1 MKRRW
6 LVLAIALFFMVGIV
20 SACGD
25 KDDNNNNNNND
36 NNNVENEDNNNDND
50 DNNNNEDNNDNND
63 NDDIAGNG
71 LNNDDN
77 DNNDNNDN
85 DNNDN
90 DDERASANA
99 SGNFDDLIEFMEDE
113 TEGEAELIYES
124 DNGDEHD
131 MDGFTLSS

>member
-1 MKRRW
+1 MEMKRRW

-63 NDDIAGNG
+63 NDEIEGNG
-71 LNNDDN
+71 LKK
-77 DNNDNNDN
+77 
-85 DNNDN
+85 
-90 DDERASANA
+90 DEKYKKKTTNIRTTRLMLMQKISV
-99 SGNFDDLIEFMEDE
+99 
-113 TEGEAELIYES
+113 
-124 DNGDEHD
+124 
-131 MDGFTLSS
+131 MD